1 MTTKVRGLVIRT
13 ADIKEADRL
22 ITLFTEELGVITAVA
37 KGARSMKSRQMASTT
52 QFCYGEYVLYQKGDY
67 YWVKEAS
74 LIESFFDI
82 RGSLEGLALAA
93 YLCEVLSDVA
103 TAQPE
108 GELLRLS
115 LNSLYA
121 IAGGNIDLD
130 KVKAVFEIRAAAIL
144 GFSPDIVACHLCGER
159 GGDFF
164 FDIMG
169 GYITCAACHAE
180 NLGGLDPAEDD
191 GHERHIVCILSAGA
205 KQALAYAIYCPMDKL
220 FSFRLPPDDMHLFC
234 RAAEAYLLNHLER
247 PFKTL
252 DFYYEVRPKTPERK

>member
-22 ITLFTEELGVITAVA
+22 ITLFTEEEGVITAVA

-52 QFCYGEYVLYQKGDY
+52 QFCYGEYVLYRKGDY
-67 YWVKEAS
+67 YWVKEAF

-82 RGSLEGLALAA
+82 RASLEGLALAA
-93 YLCEVLSDVA
+93 YFCEILTDVA

-108 GELLRLS
+108 GELLRLA

-121 IAGGNIDLD
+121 IAGGTADLD
-130 KVKAVFEIRAAAIL
+130 KIKAVFEIRTAAIL
-144 GFSPDIVACHLCGER
+144 GFSPDIVACHRCGAR

-169 GYITCAACHAE
+169 GCITCAACHAE
-180 NLGGLDPAEDD
+180 ETLGFSSAEDD
-191 GHERHIVCILSAGA
+191 GHERHIVSILSEGA
-205 KQALAYAIYCPMDKL
+205 KQALTYAIYCPLEKL
-220 FSFRLPPDDMHLFC
+220 FSFRLPPEDMNLFC

-252 DFYYEVRPKTPERK
+252 DFYYEVKR

>member
-22 ITLFTEELGVITAVA
+22 ITLFTEEEGVITAVA

-52 QFCYGEYVLYQKGDY
+52 QFCYGEYVLYQKGDF

-82 RGSLEGLALAA
+82 RKSIEGLALAT
-93 YLCEVLSDVA
+93 YFCEVLTDVA

-108 GELLRLS
+108 GELLRLA
-115 LNSLYA
+115 LNSLSA
-121 IAGGNIDLD
+121 IAGGNVELD
-130 KVKAVFEIRAAAIL
+130 KIKGVFEIRAAAIL
-144 GFSPDIVACHLCGER
+144 GFSPDIVECHLCGER

-169 GYITCAACHAE
+169 GYVTCAACHE
-180 NLGGLDPAEDD
+180 KSVGSLDAAEDD

-205 KQALAYAIYCPMDKL
+205 RQALAYAVYCPMSKL
-220 FSFRLPPDDMHLFC
+220 FSFRLPPEDMRLFC

-252 DFYYEVRPKTPERK
+252 DFYYEVKR

>member
-22 ITLFTEELGVITAVA
+22 ITLFTEEAGVITAVA
-37 KGARSMKSRQMASTT
+37 KGARSMKSRQMAATT
-52 QFCYGEYVLYQKGDY
+52 QFCYGEYVLYRKGDF

-93 YLCEVLSDVA
+93 YFCEVLADVA
-103 TAQPE
+103 TAQPDT
-108 GELLRLS
+108 ELLRLS

-121 IAGGNIDLD
+121 IAGGNVELE
-130 KVKAVFEIRAAAIL
+130 KVKAVFEIRTAAIL
-144 GFSPDIVACHLCGER
+144 GFLPDIVACHTCGER
-159 GGDFF
+159 TGDFY

-180 NLGGLDPAEDD
+180 NVAGLDLTPDD
-191 GHERHIVCILSAGA
+191 GHERHIVCILSEGA
-205 KQALAYAIYCPMDKL
+205 KQALAYAVYCPADKL
-220 FSFRLPPDDMHLFC
+220 FSFRLPPEDMSLFC

-247 PFKTL
+247 SFKTL
-252 DFYYEVRPKTPERK
+252 DFYREVRR